1 MLANLLAIV
10 VGLGSFTFYMAAFF
24 VPEVHRKSD
33 FLWSG
38 IGLFYALVLWFCAG
52 QMTGAVLLGQTAAVS
67 LVLWLG
73 WQTLLMRRT
82 TTPSAQQT
90 PVRISRGGGG
100 RPRLESSPRGRID
113 LEYEFVED
121 ASGRRIAQLE
131 DTLPEPPEVLPE
143 IPPVEIVPAAV
154 PEIEATSIEASHGIG
169 KDQISPSSDSAG
181 IGERQPAASFNP
193 FKKAWILAGWLKEVV
208 TDFRKPKPAK
218 PMIELPP
225 RPRSIPK
232 VDKADINIDKT
243 VNASALETSL
253 PSDASTQAPNAK
265 EILNPLNEDRN
276 QEQPTET
283 AFSPESPDTSA
294 SDETQPDETQ
304 SQDSWVPPAKISPKV
319 EPSSQN
325 TMEDED
331 ANWPDEDANWPD
343 DL

>member
-24 VPEVHRKSD
+24 LPEVHRKSD

-52 QMTGAVLLGQTAAVS
+52 QMTGAVLLGQSAAVS

-73 WQTLLMRRT
+73 WQTLLLRRA

-90 PVRISRGGGG
+90 PVRIARGGGG

-121 ASGRRIAQLE
+121 ASGSNRPSAQRE
-131 DTLPEPPEVLPE
+131 ADFSEPPEVLPQ
-143 IPPVEIVPAAV
+143 IPPVEVVPAAMADD
-154 PEIEATSIEASHGIG
+154 IEAASHGIG
-169 KDQISPSSDSAG
+169 SDGMIGKDAIAPSTDSASPSVSPNVSDSKSLD
-181 IGERQPAASFNP
+181 ERQPATSFNP
-193 FKKAWILAGWLKEVV
+193 FKKVLILAGWLKELV

-232 VDKADINIDKT
+232 ADNADVNINNINIDK
-243 VNASALETSL
+243 
-253 PSDASTQAPNAK
+253 
-265 EILNPLNEDRN
+265 
-276 QEQPTET
+276 
-283 AFSPESPDTSA
+283 PESPD
-294 SDETQPDETQ
+294 
-304 SQDSWVPPAKISPKV
+304 
-319 EPSSQN
+319 
-325 TMEDED
+325 
-331 ANWPDEDANWPD
+331 
-343 DL
+343 